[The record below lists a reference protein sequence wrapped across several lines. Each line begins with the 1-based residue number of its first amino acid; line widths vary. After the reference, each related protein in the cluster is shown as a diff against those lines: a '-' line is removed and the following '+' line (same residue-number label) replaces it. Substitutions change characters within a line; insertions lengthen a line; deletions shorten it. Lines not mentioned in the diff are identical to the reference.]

1 MHRNPSHFGSWSR
14 PSGTSAGIGICLTD
28 LASIGF
34 TGGITGRRTTERY
47 PLALERG
54 HTFRRPPA
62 RRTVPAVVRVAPARR
77 RTAAGGSVGDVVDPG
92 SVVQP
97 HVGTVVHLVGVAGQ
111 CEHGRDDR
119 CGGA

>member
-47 PLALERG
+47 PLGLERG
-54 HTFRRPPA
+54 HTFGRPPA
-62 RRTVPAVVRVAPARR
+62 RRTAPAVGRFAPARR
-77 RTAAGGSVGDVVDPG
+77 RSAAGGSVGGVVDSA

-97 HVGTVVHLVGVAGQ
+97 HVGPGVHLVG
-111 CEHGRDDR
+111 
-119 CGGA
+119 